1 MNENRNLWRT
11 RFSERGN
18 RGLFWGLLLVA
29 IGGFWLLGNLEIV
42 PEPARIILPSLV
54 ILWGVATLFTRRGTN

>member
-1 MNENRNLWRT
+1 MNEKRNLWRT
-11 RFSERGN
+11 RFGERRN

-29 IGGFWLLGNLEIV
+29 IGGFWLLGNLDLV

-54 ILWGVATLFTRRGTN
+54 ILWGIATLFIRREAE

>member
-1 MNENRNLWRT
+1 MNEKRSLWRT
-11 RFSERGN
+11 RFGERGY

-29 IGGFWLLGNLEIV
+29 IGGFWLLGNVEIV

-54 ILWGVATLFTRRGTN
+54 ILWGVATLFTRRERK

>member
-1 MNENRNLWRT
+1 MDEKINLWQT
-11 RFSERGN
+11 RFGERRN

-29 IGGFWLLGNLEIV
+29 IGGFWLMGNMEIV

-54 ILWGVATLFTRRGTN
+54 ILW

>member
-1 MNENRNLWRT
+1 MNESRNLWRS
-11 RFSERGN
+11 RFGERRN

-29 IGGFWLLGNLEIV
+29 NGGFWLLGNMDIV

-54 ILWGVATLFTRRGTN
+54 ILWGVATLFTRRGAE